1 MPKTIEELKAEIKTE
16 ILAETKKIIAE
27 LSASVERLYDI
38 HRIGGEGL
46 RKDGTHG
53 HSIGK

>member
-1 MPKTIEELKAEIKTE
+1 MPKTVDELKAEIKKE
-16 ILAETKKIIAE
+16 LLAEMTKTIAE
-27 LSASVERLYDI
+27 LRDSVERLYDI